1 MRLLDAHSRPL
12 QSLRISVTD
21 RCNLRCQYCMPEE
34 KYAWLPKDE
43 ILRFEEI
50 SLLVDV
56 FCSLGVDK
64 IRLTGGEPLLRQHL
78 SALIS
83 MISRKPAVKDLALTT
98 NAVFLA
104 EQASELREA
113 GLQRVTISLDTLRAE
128 RFLSLT
134 RRDHFQKTME
144 GIVAAKLVGFT
155 SLKLNTVV
163 MRGVNDDE
171 LIDLLL
177 FAKEHQYEVRFIEYM
192 DVGGATRWSSDIVVS
207 QQEILSRLA
216 SHFGE
221 IHPEEE
227 PQGSNPAER
236 FILPDGT
243 RFGVIASTTTPFCGA
258 CDRSRLT
265 ADGIWY
271 QCLYAKQGLDLRQ
284 ELRGASFETLQA
296 IVKKSWEAR
305 TDRGAEARLALQKRG
320 PFVVQEEL
328 AQDPRLEMH
337 TRGG

>member
-1 MRLLDAHSRPL
+1 
-12 QSLRISVTD
+12 
-21 RCNLRCQYCMPEE
+21 MPEE
-34 KYAWLPKDE
+34 KYAWLPRDE

-64 IRLTGGEPLLRQHL
+64 IRLTGGEPLLRHHL

-83 MISRKPAVKDLALTT
+83 MISQKPAVKDLALTT

-104 EQASELREA
+104 EQVEELKAA

-134 RRDHFQKTME
+134 RRDHFQKTIE
-144 GIVAAKLVGFT
+144 GIRAAKKVGFT

-171 LIDLLL
+171 LIDLIL
-177 FAKEHQYEVRFIEYM
+177 FAREHQFEVRFIEYM
-192 DVGGATRWSSDIVVS
+192 DVGGATHWSSDIVVS
-207 QQEILSRLA
+207 QQEILARLS
-216 SHFGE
+216 SHFGGVR
-221 IHPEEE
+221 PEEE
-227 PQGSNPAER
+227 AQGANPAER
-236 FILPDGT
+236 FVLPDGT

-265 ADGIWY
+265 ADGTWY
-271 QCLYAKQGLDLRQ
+271 QCLYAKRGLDLRK
-284 ELRGASFETLQA
+284 ELRGGASFASLQA
-296 IVKKSWEAR
+296 LLKTGWEAR
-305 TDRGAEARLALQKRG
+305 TDRGAEARLRIQQRG
-320 PFVVQEEL
+320 PFVVHEEL
-328 AQDPRLEMH
+328 EQDPRLEMH